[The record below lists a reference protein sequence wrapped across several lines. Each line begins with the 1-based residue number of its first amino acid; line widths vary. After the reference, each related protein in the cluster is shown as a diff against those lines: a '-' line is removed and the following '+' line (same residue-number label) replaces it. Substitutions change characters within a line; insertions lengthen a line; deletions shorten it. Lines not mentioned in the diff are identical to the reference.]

1 MVNLLP
7 KDPAVE
13 PLDEPEVLPLPAQT
27 QDREQAM
34 SDLSEYG
41 CCILTDVLS
50 PERIAFLKAKMDQQ
64 YEAEEALGELTP
76 DRGRS
81 NKIVIPNL
89 INKGR
94 HYLEL
99 VSHEDTEALAS
110 HVLGKQWLLSSMTA
124 HMFKG
129 TTPGVEL
136 VHRDQG
142 QVPASLDQPALLNLF
157 YLLDDFTPERGSTV
171 VFPGSHRWPLA
182 HRVHPPSAESGAQ
195 VTVPAGSLF
204 AFEGRLWHA
213 TGASLTGHR
222 RRALSVFCSAPWLRQ
237 QENALAATSHDL
249 LENADSTLRARLG
262 LKTYGTLGNV
272 NGTKVPHQRVAFGSV
287 DVDLPDFL
295 IGENAELIPMGRT
308 RLPQSVETNRN
319 KEV

>member
-1 MVNLLP
+1 M
-7 KDPAVE
+7 
-13 PLDEPEVLPLPAQT
+13 
-27 QDREQAM
+27 R
-34 SDLSEYG
+34 DLSEYG

-50 PERIAFLKAKMDQQ
+50 PERIAFLKTKMDQQ
-64 YEAEEALGELTP
+64 YEAEEGLGELTP

-89 INKGR
+89 INKGQ

-110 HVLGKQWLLSSMTA
+110 HVLGKQWLLSSLTA

-129 TTPGVEL
+129 TTPDVEL

-182 HRVHPPSAESGAQ
+182 HRVHPPSAETGAQ

-272 NGTKVPHQRVAFGSV
+272 NGTRVPRQRVAFGSV

-295 IGENAELIPMGRT
+295 IGENAELIPTGKT
-308 RLPQSVETNRN
+308 RLPRGSETHDK
-319 KEV
+319 KEG

>member
-1 MVNLLP
+1 MVSTVP
-7 KDPAVE
+7 HYATA
-13 PLDEPEVLPLPAQT
+13 PLDGPEVLPLPALT
-27 QDREQAM
+27 QDRAQAM

-50 PERIAFLKAKMDQQ
+50 PERIALLKTKMDQQ

-89 INKGR
+89 INKGQ
-94 HYLEL
+94 HYIEL

-110 HVLGKQWLLSSMTA
+110 HVLGKQWLLSSLTA

-129 TTPGVEL
+129 TTPEVEL

-182 HRVHPPSAESGAQ
+182 HRVHPPAAEKGAQ

-213 TGASLTGHR
+213 TGASQTGHR

-249 LENADSTLRARLG
+249 LENADPTLRARLG

-272 NGTKVPHQRVAFGSV
+272 NGTRVPHQRVAFGSV

-295 IGENAELIPMGRT
+295 IGENAQLIPTGKT
-308 RLPQSVETNRN
+308 RLPQSLNTKYSTDV
-319 KEV
+319 

>member
-1 MVNLLP
+1 M
-7 KDPAVE
+7 
-13 PLDEPEVLPLPAQT
+13 
-27 QDREQAM
+27 R
-34 SDLSEYG
+34 DLSEFG

-50 PERIAFLKAKMDQQ
+50 QERIAFLKMKMDEQ
-64 YEAEEALGELTP
+64 YEAEEALGDLTP

-89 INKGR
+89 INKGQ

-99 VSHEDTEALAS
+99 VSHEATEAFAN
-110 HVLGKQWLLSSMTA
+110 HVLGEQWLLSSLTA

-129 TTPGVEL
+129 TTSEVDL

-182 HRVHPPSAESGAQ
+182 HRIHPPSAESGAQ
-195 VTVPAGSLF
+195 VMVPAGSLF

-272 NGTKVPHQRVAFGSV
+272 NGTRVPHQRVAFGSV

-295 IGENAELIPMGRT
+295 IGENAQLIPAAKT
-308 RLPQSVETNRN
+308 RLPQGPET
-319 KEV
+319 KHTQEV

>member
-1 MVNLLP
+1 
-7 KDPAVE
+7 
-13 PLDEPEVLPLPAQT
+13 
-27 QDREQAM
+27 M

-50 PERIAFLKAKMDQQ
+50 PERIALLKTKMDQQ

-89 INKGR
+89 INKGQ

-110 HVLGKQWLLSSMTA
+110 HVLGKQWLLSSLTA

-129 TTPGVEL
+129 TTPEVEL

-182 HRVHPPSAESGAQ
+182 HRVHPPAAEKGAQ

-204 AFEGRLWHA
+204 AFEGR
-213 TGASLTGHR
+213 R
-222 RRALSVFCSAPWLRQ
+222 
-237 QENALAATSHDL
+237 
-249 LENADSTLRARLG
+249 
-262 LKTYGTLGNV
+262 
-272 NGTKVPHQRVAFGSV
+272 
-287 DVDLPDFL
+287 
-295 IGENAELIPMGRT
+295 
-308 RLPQSVETNRN
+308 
-319 KEV
+319 